1 MTGPDPANRALEG
14 LLTKIGTGEIE
25 IVDLTHVLDEHTPPI
40 RLPAPKASPPRFTLR
55 ELSRYD
61 ERGEHEYWNAFETGE
76 HVGTHFDAPIHWHTG
91 KDLEDVSQIPPVRL
105 IGLAAVLDVSEAC
118 ERDADH
124 LVTLEDVERWQRTYG
139 PLPDRGWL
147 LLRTGWDRRYGD
159 EAAFLGLDDEGR
171 PHWPGL
177 TVECAR
183 WLAEET
189 SLIGLGIDCIG
200 TDAAI
205 SHGFEPP
212 HPAHHYLHG
221 AGKYGM
227 SLLANLHRLP
237 PTGAIVLAAPLRIGG
252 GSGSPMRALGFVP
265 HAAGSS
271 GALDEHSGR

>member
-1 MTGPDPANRALEG
+1 MTVNGSMPTSSSAFLADVRSGAL
-14 LLTKIGTGEIE
+14 E

-40 RLPAPKASPPRFTLR
+40 RLPPPKVSPPRFALR

-91 KDLEDVSQIPPVRL
+91 RELEDVASIAPERL
-105 IGLAAVLDVSEAC
+105 LGPAVVLDVSAAC
-118 ERDADH
+118 ERDPDY
-124 LVTLEDVERWQRTYG
+124 LISREDVLAFETEHG

-147 LLRTGWDRRYGD
+147 LIRTGWDLRYGD
-159 EAAFLGLDDEGR
+159 ESAYLGLDDSGR

-183 WLAEET
+183 WLAHDT
-189 SLIGLGIDCIG
+189 TIVGLGIDCIG

-205 SHGFEPP
+205 SHAFEPA

-237 PTGAIVLAAPLRIGG
+237 PTGALVLPAPLRIGG
-252 GSGSPMRALGFVP
+252 GSGSPMRVLAFVAP
-265 HAAGSS
+265 Q
-271 GALDEHSGR
+271 DPGR